1 MIDSHCHLGI
11 DDYKED
17 IEGALNRARQANVS
31 HILTVACSYDQIPDL
46 EKMLEYPDVYGA
58 FGIHP
63 EYAEKYQPQQK
74 LELFFQNR
82 KIVALGEIGLDFHYM
97 PETKDLQ
104 KKVFIQ
110 QLEQAINLK
119 KPVIIHTREAEE
131 ETIQILKD
139 ISSQGERLEGVMH
152 CFTGSQKLAEAAL
165 SLGFYISASG
175 VITFKNASDLRDVFK
190 CIPPDRLL
198 IETDSP
204 YLAPVP
210 LRGKRNEPSFLPKIL
225 ETLARIKGVEPFD
238 LSKITTDNFNRLF
251 LKRNNNEN

>member
-17 IEGALNRARQANVS
+17 IEGALDRSRQANVS
-31 HILTVACSYDQIPDL
+31 HILTVACSYDQISDL
-46 EKMLEYPDVYGA
+46 KKMLEYPSVYGA

-63 EYAEKYQPQQK
+63 EYAEIYQPQQD
-74 LELFFQNR
+74 LQSFFQNP
-82 KIVALGEIGLDFHYM
+82 KIVALGEIGLDFHYR
-97 PETKDLQ
+97 PETKELQ

-110 QLEQAINLK
+110 QLEQAIDFK

-131 ETIQILKD
+131 ETIQILKEH
-139 ISSQGERLEGVMH
+139 SFQGKLKGVMH

-165 SLGFYISASG
+165 NLGFYISASG
-175 VITFKNASDLRDVFK
+175 VITFKNASNLRAVFK
-190 CIPPDRLL
+190 HIPLDRLL

-225 ETLARIKGVEPFD
+225 EILAQIKGVSAFD
-238 LSKITTDNFNRLF
+238 LSKITTDNFNTLF